1 MALALSICGCRS
13 TRETSG
19 RVSDTVS
26 QVEAEK
32 RDSLVIDLAGVDSAT
47 VLDLLFSSHRVD
59 YRSTTAGAF
68 VLAIDSVRTSPAYF
82 WLYSVNDSMPPM
94 ACDRYVT
101 RRGDRVRLQF
111 RKVGL

>member
-13 TRETSG
+13 SRETSG
-19 RVSDTVS
+19 RVSDTAA

-32 RDSLVIDLAGVDSAT
+32 RDSLVIDLAGADSTT
-47 VLDLLFSSHRVD
+47 VLDLLISSHLVD

-68 VLAIDSVRTSPAYF
+68 VLAIDSVRNNSAYF

-94 ACDRYVT
+94 ACDKYVT
-101 RRGDRVRLQF
+101 RRGDRVRWHF